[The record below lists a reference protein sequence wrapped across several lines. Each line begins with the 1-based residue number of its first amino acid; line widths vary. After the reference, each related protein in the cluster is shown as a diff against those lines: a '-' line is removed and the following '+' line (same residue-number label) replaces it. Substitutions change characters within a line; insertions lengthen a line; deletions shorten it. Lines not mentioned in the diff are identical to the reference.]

1 MRLVLSAMLAVAG
14 CALATPAGAEPAGA
28 EPYNCPP
35 ACNSI
40 PASAWITPSAIPL
53 DDRYNWPEP
62 AGVSVRAPS
71 PRFRFEELCATGP
84 AAADPRGYAVTEQAV
99 VINPPGQWQLQVQVL
114 HWRGETWRGGQLVA
128 DTFAAAV
135 EALRNCQLTNAQA
148 SPSLT
153 TAEPDRMAA
162 VISGPVIVHQY
173 IVANPSNSTISEVA
187 LWSSAPPQIPWP
199 AVSDDAVLNAMSVP
213 LCTAYIGSCP

>member
-1 MRLVLSAMLAVAG
+1 MRLVLSAVLAVAG
-14 CALATPAGAEPAGA
+14 CALATPAGA

-148 SPSLT
+148 PPSLT

>member
-1 MRLVLSAMLAVAG
+1 MRLVLSAVLVLAG
-14 CALATPAGAEPAGA
+14 CAVAAPAGAEPTGA

-40 PASAWITPSAIPL
+40 PASAWIAPSAIPL
-53 DDRYNWPEP
+53 DDRYDWPEL
-62 AGVSVRAPS
+62 AGLSVRAPS
-71 PRFRFEELCATGP
+71 PRFRFEELCATRP
-84 AAADPRGYAVTEQAV
+84 APADPRGYAVSEQAV
-99 VINPPGQWQLQVQVL
+99 VVNPPGQWQLQVQVM

-135 EALRNCQLTNAQA
+135 EALRSCQLTNPLA

-153 TAEPDRMAA
+153 TDESDRMAA

-173 IVANPSNSTISEVA
+173 VVANPSNSTISEVA
-187 LWSSAPPQIPWP
+187 LWSSAPPQTDWP
-199 AVSDDAVLNAMSVP
+199 AVADAAVLDAMSVP

>member
-1 MRLVLSAMLAVAG
+1 MRLVLSAVLVLAG
-14 CALATPAGAEPAGA
+14 FALATPAGA

-40 PASAWITPSAIPL
+40 PGSAWITPSAIPL

-135 EALRNCQLTNAQA
+135 EALRNCQLTNPLA

>member
-1 MRLVLSAMLAVAG
+1 MRLVLLAALVAG
-14 CALATPAGAEPAGA
+14 GVAAAAPAAAQ
-28 EPYNCPP
+28 PYDCPP
-35 ACNSI
+35 ACDSI
-40 PASAWITPSAIPL
+40 PASAWIAPSAIPL
-53 DDRYNWPEP
+53 DDRYGWPEP
-62 AGVSVRAPS
+62 AGVSVRATS
-71 PRFRFEELCATGP
+71 PRFRFEELCTTRP
-84 AAADPRGYAVTEQAV
+84 APADPRGYAVTEQAV
-99 VINPPGQWQLQVQVL
+99 VVNPPGQWQLQVQVL
-114 HWRGETWRGGQLVA
+114 HWRGETWRGGELVA

-135 EALRNCQLTNAQA
+135 EALRSCQLTNAQA

-187 LWSSAPPQIPWP
+187 LWSSAPPQTDWSVV
-199 AVSDDAVLNAMSVP
+199 ADDAVLDAMSVP

>member
-1 MRLVLSAMLAVAG
+1 MRLVLSAVLAVAG
-14 CALATPAGAEPAGA
+14 CALATPAGA

-135 EALRNCQLTNAQA
+135 EALRNCQLTNPLA